1 MKTVLYQTH
10 TFQDATNV
18 LHNWIAHRL
27 IKDKL
32 QPGQIEV
39 KLMEQ
44 GIDQVSAT
52 RMVNEVVGE
61 LRAKHA
67 KREKVILYAGVF
79 VFIAGTVLSF
89 GFGFGKY
96 WWLVLLGLGL
106 LLWTVR
112 KINHK

>member
-44 GIDQVSAT
+44 GIDQASAT
-52 RMVNEVVGE
+52 RMVNEVVDE
-61 LRAKHA
+61 LRAKHD
-67 KREKVILYAGVF
+67 KRNKVLLYTGVF
-79 VFIAGTVLSF
+79 VFITGTVLSATF
-89 GFGFGKY
+89 GFGSF
-96 WWLVLLGLGL
+96 WWLVLFGFGL
-106 LLWTVR
+106 LLWSVR
-112 KINHK
+112 KINYK

>member
-1 MKTVLYQTH
+1 MKATVYQTH

-44 GIDQVSAT
+44 GIDQASAT
-52 RMVNEVVGE
+52 RMVDEVVDE
-61 LRAKHA
+61 WRAKHA
-67 KREKVILYAGVF
+67 KRKKVILYAGVF
-79 VFIAGTVLSF
+79 VFIAGAVVSVS
-89 GFGFGKY
+89 FGFGKY
-96 WWLVLLGLGL
+96 WWLLLLGFSL
-106 LLWTVR
+106 LLWSVR
-112 KINHK
+112 KINQK